1 VSSNS
6 RPLIVACGAL
16 VSELRAVLE
25 RNGLTEAIE
34 VKYLPANLHN
44 RPEGIVPALAEV
56 VGAAA
61 GRPVF
66 VGYADCGT
74 GGALDRYLE
83 AHPGISRIPGAHCY
97 EFFAGSERFAD
108 DHAAEPGTFYL
119 TDFLAKHFDA
129 LVWSGL
135 GLDRHPELRDTYF
148 SNYTT
153 VVLYTQTTDPGVIEA
168 GQRAAEKLGLDFRH
182 EHVGIDGLEAAIP
195 VSFRSHSTTK
205 REEN

>member
-1 VSSNS
+1 MSRND

-16 VSELRAVLE
+16 VSELRTVLE

-44 RPEGIVPALAEV
+44 RPEGIVPALDEV
-56 VGAAA
+56 IASAQ
-61 GRPVF
+61 GRQVF

-74 GGALDRYLE
+74 GGELDRYL
-83 AHPGISRIPGAHCY
+83 ASHPDIARIPGAHCY
-97 EFFAGSERFAD
+97 EFFAGSERFAA
-108 DHAAEPGTFYL
+108 DHGTEPGTFYL

-148 SNYTT
+148 GNYRT
-153 VVLYTQTTDPGVIEA
+153 VVLYTQTTDPAVVEA

-195 VSFRSHSTTK
+195 VSFRSHSTEK
-205 REEN
+205 GEG

>member
-1 VSSNS
+1 MSSNS

-16 VSELRAVLE
+16 VSELRAVLA
-25 RNGLTEAIE
+25 RNGLTESIE
-34 VKYLPANLHN
+34 VTYLPANLHN

-56 VGAAA
+56 IDAASD
-61 GRPVF
+61 RTVF

-74 GGALDRYLE
+74 GGELDRFL
-83 AHPGISRIPGAHCY
+83 ATRPDVRRIPGAHCY
-97 EFFAGSERFAD
+97 EFFAGSERFAASHD
-108 DHAAEPGTFYL
+108 AEPGTFYL

-153 VVLYTQTTDPGVIEA
+153 VVLYTQTTDPSVVEA
-168 GQRAAEKLGLDFRH
+168 GQRAAAKLGLDFRH